1 MQTYTIVHR
10 LDELSEH
17 IANTLDVTM
26 KKENLVRDDVN
37 PEVVFV
43 IGGDG
48 TFLYAVHQY
57 INRIEQIKFY
67 GLHTGTL
74 GFFTDYND
82 SEYDTFVSQFLNHEL
97 STVSF
102 PLLKIDTGL
111 NTYYALNEMRI
122 ENVQRT
128 QVLDISVD
136 HDYFEEFRGT
146 GICVATQLGSTAYN
160 RSLGGAVIVE
170 GMNAIVMSEIAGIH
184 HSKYRSLGS
193 PIVMKGSTCLTI
205 ESDNFSNA
213 ILGVDSEV
221 YAIDECKKIQVE
233 MSRDKKVNLLR
244 CRNIS
249 YFKRLK
255 SLF

>member
-10 LDELSEH
+10 LDDLSKE
-17 IANTLDVTM
+17 IASCLDKTM
-26 KKENLVRDDVN
+26 LENSGIRDDAN
-37 PEVVFV
+37 PDVVFV

-57 INRIEQIKFY
+57 MDKIEKIKFY

-82 SEYDTFVSQFLNHEL
+82 SEYETFVSQFLNDDL

-102 PLLKIDTGL
+102 PLLKIDTGE
-111 NTYYALNEMRI
+111 NVYYALNEMRI
-122 ENVQRT
+122 ENVART
-128 QVLDISVD
+128 QVLHISVD
-136 HDYFEEFRGT
+136 EDYFEEFRGT
-146 GICVATQLGSTAYN
+146 GICFATQAGSTAYN

-170 GMNAIVMSEIAGIH
+170 GMDAIVMSEIAGIH

-193 PIVMKGSTCLTI
+193 SLVMKGDTCVTI
-205 ESDNFSNA
+205 ESNDFSGA
-213 ILGVDSEV
+213 ILGLDSDV
-221 YAIDECKKIQVE
+221 YSLENCKKIKVE
-233 MSRDKKVNLLR
+233 TSKEKKVNLLR

-249 YFKRLK
+249 YFNRLK

>member
-10 LDELSEH
+10 IDDLSKEISDKLEAALKQANRIRNDE
-17 IANTLDVTM
+17 
-26 KKENLVRDDVN
+26 N

-48 TFLYAVHQY
+48 TFLYAVHKY
-57 INRIEQIKFY
+57 IDKIENLKFY

-74 GFFTDYND
+74 GFFTDYSDN
-82 SEYDTFVSQFLNHEL
+82 EFDTFLEQFLTNDL
-97 STVSF
+97 STISY
-102 PLLKIDTGL
+102 PLLKVDTGKQID
-111 NTYYALNEMRI
+111 YALNEMRI
-122 ENVQRT
+122 ENVART
-128 QVLDISVD
+128 QVLHISVD
-136 HDYFEEFRGT
+136 DDFFEDFRGT
-146 GICVATQLGSTAYN
+146 GICIATQLGSTAYN

-170 GMNAIVMSEIAGIH
+170 GMDAIIMSEIAGIH
-184 HSKYRSLGS
+184 HSKYRSLGA
-193 PIVMKGSTCLTI
+193 PIVMKGNTRVTLKS
-205 ESDNFSNA
+205 EDFSCA

-221 YAIDECKKIQVE
+221 YPLDGCKTILVE
-233 MSRDKKVNLLR
+233 TSDIKKVNLLR